1 MKLKQPMKTVNNI
14 FLILASVIVLSSCGK
29 YEEGPAVSFRSSAKR
44 LIGLWE
50 FSSIKIDGVE
60 YITNYMNDSTDL
72 KISMTGTRDEIYA
85 ILVEENRG
93 SSQLSTS
100 LLGLNDNSTEFT
112 LCLSESPLYNDVT
125 QYFYTLIPSL
135 KVENTWSVQR
145 LSVNEL
151 WISTTFQNQSYNLQL
166 SKIEQYLF
174 NP

>member
-1 MKLKQPMKTVNNI
+1 MKLKQPMKTISNI
-14 FLILASVIVLSSCGK
+14 FLILASVVVLSSCGK

-50 FSSIKIDGVE
+50 FSSIKVDGIE
-60 YITNYMNDSTDL
+60 YITSYFNDSTDL
-72 KISMTGTRDEIYA
+72 KISMTGTRDEIFA
-85 ILVEENRG
+85 ILVEYNRN

-100 LLGLNDNSTEFT
+100 LLELNDKSTEFT
-112 LCLSESPLYNDVT
+112 LCLSESPLYTDVT
-125 QYFYTLIPSL
+125 QYFYALIPAL
-135 KVENTWSVQR
+135 KEENTWTIQR

-151 WISTTFQNQSYNLQL
+151 WISATYQEQIYNLQL